1 MAVFLGFTRPQ
12 FTVPPTLRLGIPAC
26 TFGLVLQQ
34 ATYDCHGDIPSGP
47 MRHGIVNN
55 LLRALKHKGVV
66 DHISAANQVTALR
79 RMFRIEKSARYIRFW
94 NMVG

>member
-1 MAVFLGFTRPQ
+1 
-12 FTVPPTLRLGIPAC
+12 
-26 TFGLVLQQ
+26 
-34 ATYDCHGDIPSGP
+34 

-66 DHISAANQVTALR
+66 DHISAANQVTAPR